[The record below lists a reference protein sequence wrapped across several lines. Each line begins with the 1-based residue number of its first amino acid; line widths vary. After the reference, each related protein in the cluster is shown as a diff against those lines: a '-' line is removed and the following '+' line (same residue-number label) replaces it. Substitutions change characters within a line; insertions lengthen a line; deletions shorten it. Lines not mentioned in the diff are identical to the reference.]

1 MRQAPAA
8 FSNNRVLDALER
20 DALEHGAGEVD
31 ARQSRHAAS
40 SRAAVNGTLLGEAA
54 LSENDFEI
62 TAPGEEFAPSY
73 FPIMGSSSLDSL
85 IIEQPRVR
93 DPERFTGHRVRLQL
107 FEGPLDLLLYLVRAH
122 RCDICDIPIRQVTT
136 QFIHFLALMDE
147 LDLEYAGDFLVT
159 AATLMAIKSRML
171 LPKHQSA
178 NEDEMEDDS
187 SSDPRQELVN
197 RLLEYQRFQ
206 DAADT
211 LRGLREERSAL
222 YARPPLPSDVA
233 QMLEEAANPS
243 DDFDLEAR
251 EQEQTG
257 ALLGD
262 ISTFDLLRVLQKVL
276 DRQTEAPVATIR
288 REPFTL
294 SERVRQV
301 LKRVSSTRIGLSFE
315 EICDDCESRLEIVIT
330 FLAVLELIRRN
341 HVSIEQLSLFDEI
354 WVKKR

>member
-1 MRQAPAA
+1 MRTASDAT
-8 FSNNRVLDALER
+8 FRDNRVLDAHNDSLLALSDEKT
-20 DALEHGAGEVD
+20 ALEIVESDSEIADSPSSD
-31 ARQSRHAAS
+31 ASIPDS
-40 SRAAVNGTLLGEAA
+40 SVP
-54 LSENDFEI
+54 D
-62 TAPGEEFAPSY
+62 
-73 FPIMGSSSLDSL
+73 
-85 IIEQPRVR
+85 QPRVR
-93 DPERFTGHRVRLQL
+93 DPERFTGHRVRLRL

-122 RCDICDIPIRQVTT
+122 RYDICDIPISEVTT
-136 QFIHFLALMDE
+136 QFVHFLTLMDE

-187 SSDPRQELVN
+187 SNDPRQELVN

-206 DAADT
+206 DAAET

-222 YARPPLPSDVA
+222 YARPTLPSEVA
-233 QMLEEAANPS
+233 QMLEEISNPV
-243 DDFDLEAR
+243 DDFDMEAR
-251 EQEQTG
+251 QQEQTG

-276 DRQTEAPVATIR
+276 DRQTEAPVAIIR

-330 FLAVLELIRRN
+330 FLSVLELIRRN

-354 WVKKR
+354 WVKKK